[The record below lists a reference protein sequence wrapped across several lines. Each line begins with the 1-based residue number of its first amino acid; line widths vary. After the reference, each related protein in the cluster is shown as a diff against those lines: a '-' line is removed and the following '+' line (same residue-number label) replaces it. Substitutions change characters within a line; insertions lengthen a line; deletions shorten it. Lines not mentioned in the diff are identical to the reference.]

1 MKETIVTDDGK
12 EYSVAEIVHST
23 RIQKSATPKGTLDW
37 YLKWIASV
45 WLLVAISMR
54 STGLPELH
62 IYDMLLSFA
71 GTALWGCSGFYVE
84 RSCHHCH
91 QWGGLHHVTW
101 WTIYKCYSG
110 GLTLNSI
117 RGKINL

>member
-45 WLLVAISMR
+45 WLLVAISIR
-54 STGLPELH
+54 STGLPELQ

-71 GTALWGCSGFYVE
+71 GTALWAVVGFMWRDRAIIIINGVA
-84 RSCHHCH
+84 CIMLL
-91 QWGGLHHVTW
+91 GGLFTNIV
-101 WTIYKCYSG
+101 SG
-110 GLTLNSI
+110 A
-117 RGKINL
+117 

>member
-1 MKETIVTDDGK
+1 MRETIVTDDGK

-54 STGLPELH
+54 STGLPELQV
-62 IYDMLLSFA
+62 YDMLLSFA
-71 GTALWGCSGFYVE
+71 GTALWAVVGFMWRDRAIIVINGVA
-84 RSCHHCH
+84 CIMLL
-91 QWGGLHHVTW
+91 GGLFTN
-101 WTIYKCYSG
+101 IISG
-110 GLTLNSI
+110 A
-117 RGKINL
+117 